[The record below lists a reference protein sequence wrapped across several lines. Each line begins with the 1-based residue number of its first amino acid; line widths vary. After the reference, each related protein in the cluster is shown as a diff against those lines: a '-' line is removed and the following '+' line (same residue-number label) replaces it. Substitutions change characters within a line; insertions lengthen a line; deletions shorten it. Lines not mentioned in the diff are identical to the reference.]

1 MWGPP
6 GPMPRAKVATSRAA
20 KTAPCGRCD
29 DPASGALE
37 ARRPAKNKLKDSN
50 RGRHARSAQRLA
62 SAQHIAQEPVSRRR
76 VGEQVKKRLASGPRP
91 ELLAK
96 RRAAGVLQDPTHD
109 LRPRDTGSHLDRE
122 QPVTTTLG
130 RTMRAPKVT
139 AATTLMMQSS
149 NLPTLSPGVLAAI
162 DADIAVLFP
171 SLPRFPSPE
180 FHRMILNIVAAGNVT
195 LQDGLRIFEKN
206 WASGDCVDLT
216 GS

>member
-6 GPMPRAKVATSRAA
+6 GPMPRAKVATSCAA

-37 ARRPAKNKLKDSN
+37 VRRPAKNKVKDSN
-50 RGRHARSAQRLA
+50 RGRHARSAQRSA
-62 SAQHIAQEPVSRRR
+62 SAEHIAQEPVSRRR
-76 VGEQVKKRLASGPRP
+76 VGEEVKKRPASGPRP

-96 RRAAGVLQDPTHD
+96 RWAAGVLQDPTHD
-109 LRPRDTGSHLDRE
+109 FRPRDTGSHLDRE

-139 AATTLMMQSS
+139 AATTPMMESS
-149 NLPTLSPGVLAAI
+149 NLPTLTPGVLAAI
-162 DADIAVLFP
+162 DANIAVHFP
-171 SLPRFPSPE
+171 SLPRAPSKE
-180 FHRMILNIVAAGNVT
+180 FHRMIRKIVAAGNVT
-195 LQDGLRIFEKN
+195 LQDGLRMAAKKR
-206 WASGDCVDLT
+206 ASGDCVDLT

>member
-6 GPMPRAKVATSRAA
+6 GPMPRAKVATSCAA

-37 ARRPAKNKLKDSN
+37 VRRPAKNKLKDSN
-50 RGRHARSAQRLA
+50 RGRHARSAQRSA
-62 SAQHIAQEPVSRRR
+62 SAEHIAQEPVSRRR
-76 VGEQVKKRLASGPRP
+76 VGEEVKKRPASGPRP

-96 RRAAGVLQDPTHD
+96 RWAAGVLQDPTHD
-109 LRPRDTGSHLDRE
+109 FRPRDTGSHLDRE

-139 AATTLMMQSS
+139 AATTPMMESS
-149 NLPTLSPGVLAAI
+149 NLPTLTPGVLAAI
-162 DADIAVLFP
+162 DANIAVHFP
-171 SLPRFPSPE
+171 SLPRAPSKE
-180 FHRMILNIVAAGNVT
+180 FHRMIRKIVAAGNVT